1 MSPLRRITLNANPL
15 PNTADGNKIGP
26 TRYSWKKGVSSTALI
41 IVFVVFIWS
50 VRSVLPPFLIAFFLA
65 GLLNP
70 LVVKLESG
78 KISRLRAVAI
88 IYITFFI
95 TISIAGVIL
104 IPITVH
110 QITELGRNVGTY
122 SSNLRGYTD
131 RLTRIADE
139 WYLDHEGNLNAL
151 GFREKPSDY
160 LNSHTGVIAQWVS
173 GVLNTIKSAILTFLG
188 QVLWLIIIPLALFYF
203 LLDFPALRAKLISL
217 CPPKYQGSVD
227 YISRDIVEI
236 FSHYI
241 RSLAIVCL
249 CYGGVA
255 TLLFMALGLRYPV
268 FLGLASGVLYA
279 VPYVGPAIAFSG
291 AVALSL
297 TTGQSVLHASLTGL
311 SFVVMHVSFDYGVTP
326 KMVGGSVGLHPL
338 VNIFAL
344 MCGATL
350 FGIWG
355 MLLAV
360 PCAATIQ
367 MLLFYFYPAIKEKP
381 KLEFHD
387 DTAMQS

>member
-1 MSPLRRITLNANPL
+1 MNANPL

-26 TRYSWKKGVSSTALI
+26 SRYSWKKGVSSATLI
-41 IVFVVFIWS
+41 VIVVIFIWS

-65 GLLNP
+65 GMLNP
-70 LVVKLESG
+70 LVIKLEG
-78 KISRLRAVAI
+78 VKTSRLRAVAT

-95 TISIAGVIL
+95 TITIAGSIL

-110 QITELGRNVGTY
+110 QITELGKNVDKY
-122 SSNLRGYTD
+122 SSNLHGYTD
-131 RLTRIADE
+131 RLTRTADE
-139 WYLDHEGNLNAL
+139 WYLDHQGNLSAL
-151 GFREKPSDY
+151 GMHEKPSDY
-160 LNSHTGVIAQWVS
+160 LNSHTGVIAQWIS
-173 GVLNTIKSAILTFLG
+173 GVLNTIKNAILTFLS
-188 QVLWLIIIPLALFYF
+188 QVLWFIIIPLALFYF
-203 LLDFPALRAKLISL
+203 LLDFPVLRAKLISL
-217 CPPKYQGSVD
+217 CPPQYQGNVD

-255 TLLFMALGLRYPV
+255 TLLFLALGLRYPV
-268 FLGLASGVLYA
+268 FLGLAAGVLYA

-297 TTGQSVLHASLTGL
+297 TTGQTVLHATLTGL

-367 MLLFYFYPAIKEKP
+367 MLLFYFYPDIKDKP
-381 KLEFHD
+381 RLEFHD
-387 DTAMQS
+387 DASRQY